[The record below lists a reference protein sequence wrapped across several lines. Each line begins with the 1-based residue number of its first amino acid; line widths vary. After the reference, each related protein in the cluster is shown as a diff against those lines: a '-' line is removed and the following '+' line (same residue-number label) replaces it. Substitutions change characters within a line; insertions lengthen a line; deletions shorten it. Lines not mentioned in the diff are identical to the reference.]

1 MMGLKVVQTEKLSL
15 FLDSIRYAIVWCV
28 VLAMFSW
35 WKVLMET
42 RYKKAIEFIDI
53 KFPQSILVV
62 YRWWQDI

>member
-28 VLAMFSW
+28 VLVMFSW

-53 KFPQSILVV
+53 KFPQSNLVV
-62 YRWWQDI
+62 YRGWQDI